1 VPGEDHERAAI
12 DEQRLGRSRSG
23 RPSRKI
29 APTRLRSGA
38 DIRTGRRGNPT
49 SERGEGGGNE
59 EQRVIDAKHPVVPA
73 GGTVAQAGFQEPGQ
87 GPLGAGNAGN
97 IDERQDFVPDRDT
110 WLDHAGMVPGGA
122 GPHKGLVWRPP
133 ALPAP
138 SPPLPI
144 PGCAATL
151 RPMPDREQ
159 FPRPSHLV
167 LVVSDGTGVTA
178 ERVVQAAMTQFDPD
192 SVTVERISDARDPE
206 RIRSALALAAER
218 RATVL
223 FSLVAPQHRKLL
235 LQEARRLGV
244 WTIDLLGPLL
254 LRLSSALAASPRAEA
269 GLFRQIDEEYFRRID
284 AMDFTIKHDDG
295 SRVQEVGQADLVL
308 VGVSRTCKTPLS
320 VFLGY
325 RGWHVANVPIVLGL
339 EAPPEIFAVDPRKVV
354 AVSARPEWLVGVR
367 RERSRRMAPGVIIS
381 YAETSHI
388 EEELRWFRS
397 IVARGGWTVVDVTQ
411 KAIEETASEII
422 ALQRH

>member
-1 VPGEDHERAAI
+1 
-12 DEQRLGRSRSG
+12 
-23 RPSRKI
+23 
-29 APTRLRSGA
+29 
-38 DIRTGRRGNPT
+38 
-49 SERGEGGGNE
+49 
-59 EQRVIDAKHPVVPA
+59 
-73 GGTVAQAGFQEPGQ
+73 
-87 GPLGAGNAGN
+87 
-97 IDERQDFVPDRDT
+97 
-110 WLDHAGMVPGGA
+110 
-122 GPHKGLVWRPP
+122 
-133 ALPAP
+133 
-138 SPPLPI
+138 
-144 PGCAATL
+144 
-151 RPMPDREQ
+151 MPNREQ
-159 FPRPSHLV
+159 FPRPTHLV
-167 LVVSDGTGVTA
+167 LVVSDGTGVTG

-192 SVTVERISDARDPE
+192 SVSVERIPDVRDAE
-206 RIRSALALAAER
+206 HIRSALALAAER

-223 FSLVAPQHRKLL
+223 FSLVAMQHRKLL

-269 GLFRQIDEEYFRRID
+269 GIFRQIDEEYFRRID

-295 SRVQEVGQADLVL
+295 SRVQEIGQADLVL

-339 EAPPEIFAVDPRKVV
+339 NAPEELFAVDPRKVV
-354 AVSARPEWLVGVR
+354 ALSARPEWLVGVR

-397 IVARGGWTVVDVTQ
+397 IAARGGWTVVDVTQ
-411 KAIEETASEII
+411 KAVEETASEII
-422 ALQRH
+422 ALQRQ